1 MSLIGDVLPLAIGVV
16 ISPIAIITVILMLL
30 SRRAKSN
37 SLAFVLGWVIGLAAV
52 GGVTLFLAETQD
64 LSPGSTPSVAISVI
78 LFVLGMLLLFLAYRQ
93 WTGRPKPG
101 QQPTMPKWLNFVESV
116 TPIRAAGF
124 ALLLSAVKPK
134 NLLLTLAAALNI
146 AQSDLGSTL
155 SVIALIV
162 FVIIA
167 STSVAAPVMLFF
179 ILGKNAAKTLDG
191 WKALLTTNNATVMFV
206 LLIVFGMVL
215 IGKSING
222 IL

>member
-1 MSLIGDVLPLAIGVV
+1 MNLIGDILPLAIGVV
-16 ISPIAIITVILMLL
+16 ISPVAIIAVILMLL

-37 SLAFVLGWVIGLAAV
+37 SLAFVLGWIVGLAAV
-52 GGVTLFLAETQD
+52 GGLTLLLAETQD
-64 LSPGSTPSVAISVI
+64 LSPGSAPSVATSVI
-78 LFVLGMLLLFLAYRQ
+78 LFVLGMLLLFLAHRQ
-93 WTGRPKPG
+93 WTKRPKPG
-101 QQPTMPKWLNFVESV
+101 QQPTMPKWLNFVDAV

-134 NLLLTLAAALNI
+134 NLLLTLAAALSI

-155 SVIALIV
+155 SIIALIV

-179 ILGKNAAKTLDG
+179 ILGQNAAKTLDG
-191 WKALLTTNNATVMFV
+191 WNAWLTTNNATVMFV
-206 LLIVFGMVL
+206 LLVVFGVVL

-222 IL
+222 VL